1 MLLHKCIMGGESFW
15 LVLEQTFSSFSG
27 VLGLQ
32 ELNRDPKSCLKY
44 PSKPLPRIPLVPKLS

>member
-15 LVLEQTFSSFSG
+15 LALEQTFSSFSG

-32 ELNRDPKSCLKY
+32 ELIETPK
-44 PSKPLPRIPLVPKLS
+44 VV